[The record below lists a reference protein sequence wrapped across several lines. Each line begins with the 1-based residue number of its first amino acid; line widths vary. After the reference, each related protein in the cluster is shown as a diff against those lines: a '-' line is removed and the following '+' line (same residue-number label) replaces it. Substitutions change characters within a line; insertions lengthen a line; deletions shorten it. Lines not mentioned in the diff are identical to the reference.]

1 MLKSFL
7 KFDKTSGFPADYST
21 HVVPYKELKNLYL
34 KASTTG
40 IFKTCS
46 DRTYPS
52 AATGTYCCVSAFQYR
67 YCPVALL

>member
-7 KFDKTSGFPADYST
+7 KFDKTSGFPADYFT

-40 IFKTCS
+40 IFTTCS
-46 DRTYPS
+46 D
-52 AATGTYCCVSAFQYR
+52 
-67 YCPVALL
+67 

>member
-7 KFDKTSGFPADYST
+7 KFDKTSSFSADYFT
-21 HVVPYKELKNLYL
+21 HVVPNKELKNLYL

-46 DRTYPS
+46 D
-52 AATGTYCCVSAFQYR
+52 
-67 YCPVALL
+67 

>member
-1 MLKSFL
+1 MLKSFR

-40 IFKTCS
+40 IFT
-46 DRTYPS
+46 T
-52 AATGTYCCVSAFQYR
+52 AVTELTHQQLLGHI
-67 YCPVALL
+67 ALFLHSNTDTVQ